1 MMKKLLFCLSVLLF
15 LAAAT
20 EAKKPNGSPATVS
33 TLKKALP
40 LLFTENKGQVTNIE
54 GKPRPD
60 ILFTATGDHT
70 QLFLTATGIQYQF
83 TRIIYPEGYG
93 ARGIDAAKQEELA
106 KQVETQTHLFSLT
119 LQGANPEP
127 VIRREKKNPFTE
139 NFYTPNVP
147 KEGITQVA
155 TYEKIVYENIYPHID
170 WVLYSQGKK
179 LKYDFVVHPG
189 GDPSLIKLNIQDAE
203 SVSITAA
210 GELLMKTSLGEVK
223 EKAPLSFA
231 NGKEVPSRFKQNSD
245 GTIGFEITTVPGA
258 TLVIDPSVTWGTYYG
273 GTGQENAEGLTLD
286 ASGNI
291 YIAGITASTTSIAMT
306 GGYQTTIN
314 AVHNNF
320 LVKFNA
326 SGTPLWATYYG
337 SACAAQPGTNL
348 GQGGACATDNSGNV
362 YLLATTPVAPL
373 TVDMSTPGAYQTVPG
388 GSSDAYLVKFNASGV
403 RQWATYYGGSG
414 YEYTFGCTSNAAGDV
429 YITGITISS
438 SGIATAGAHQT
449 VYGGGGSDFFLAK
462 FNTSGA
468 LQWGTYIGGTGIEG
482 PAGSGVTSVF
492 HNCALDNLGN
502 ILVAGNTEST
512 SGIASPGAQQTVL
525 NGPTDAFLAK
535 FSPSGSRLWS
545 TYFGGSDLDAVVG
558 MSVAVDTSN
567 NNIYLTGD
575 TYSTTG
581 IATAGASQTAYSGNG
596 DNFLAKFNTS
606 GTLQWATYQGNI
618 EWEAPACVSV
628 NAAGSVYLAGG
639 TYSYN
644 TLTGGFKSYNSG
656 GAEGFIFKYSN
667 TGSLQ
672 WSSYYGG
679 ASIDYITACV
689 TSGQDLFILGK
700 TNSAGNI
707 ATSGAFDTTLAG
719 SLGGIDDA
727 FLAKISDIPACFP
740 DSVVVT
746 QTICSNQLPYTW
758 QGNTVPA
765 GGINVATDTLTNATG
780 CDSVLHLTLIV
791 KPISTLIVNDTV
803 CRNDLP
809 FVWNS
814 ISVPAPATGNTT
826 TATYTTPAANNCD
839 SIVTLNL
846 YIRDT
851 SAVTV
856 TKTYCRN
863 DLPVVWNGFTIPIT
877 ANSNPAY
884 AIYATT
890 NMGGCDSIVKLN
902 LVVRDTFALTVHD
915 TICRNDF
922 PLVWNGI
929 TINSPAGN
937 SATAIYNGSS
947 MYGCDSVVTLQLH
960 VKDTS
965 AFTVLMTKCSNQL
978 PFIWNGINVTAGGP
992 SAATYTTNN
1001 AVGCDSVVKLNLT
1014 VNNTSAFTQLM
1025 TKCSNQ
1031 LPFVWNGITVT
1042 TGGPTAATYT
1052 IPNSVGCDSVTTLN
1066 LTVNNTSTYTDHDTI
1081 CASEL
1086 PYTWNGIT
1094 VTSGGTSAATFVD
1107 TNTAG
1112 CDSIVTLNLTV
1123 TPAILPTINISV
1135 FPATTVSPGTPVTF
1149 TATITNGGTAPIL
1162 QWKKNGINVGI
1173 NSATYTDFSID
1184 SGDVVICTLLS
1195 NAQCAFPD
1203 SVSSNEITIT
1213 VIIPPPPCLVPVT
1226 LISTDIQFSSA
1237 IFRWANVAS
1246 ASGYEIVLDMQSSDP
1261 SSGLFTTDTA
1271 YHASTLMP
1279 GTHYFHIRTRC
1290 ANGDYSPWIKITI
1303 TIQDENG
1310 STGTIDLNGNHN
1322 RLTLYPNPNNGM
1334 FFVQG
1339 TVSENKANIDVV
1351 DKAGRIIYR
1360 SEANTP
1366 GGKLNHRINL
1376 SDKLTQGIYLLRVIS
1391 GTQVYVLRFVHN

>member
-1 MMKKLLFCLSVLLF
+1 MKKLLFCLSAFLF
-15 LAAAT
+15 LAAPA
-20 EAKKPNGSPATVS
+20 EAREPSNTATVS
-33 TLKKALP
+33 TLKNNMP
-40 LLFTENKGQVTNIE
+40 LLFAENKGQVTNPD
-54 GKPRPD
+54 GRPRPD
-60 ILFTATGDHT
+60 ILFTAHSEQT
-70 QLFLTATGIQYQF
+70 QLFLTAIGIQYQF
-83 TRIIYPEGYG
+83 TRIVYPEGYE
-93 ARGIDAAKQEELA
+93 AAGMDVTKQAELA
-106 KQVETQTHLFSLT
+106 KKIETQTHLFSLT
-119 LQGANPEP
+119 LKGANPQP
-127 VIRREKKNPFTE
+127 VIRREKKNLFTE

-147 KEGITQVA
+147 NGGVTQVA
-155 TYEKIVYENIYPHID
+155 TYEKIVYENVYPHID
-170 WVLYSQGKK
+170 WVLYSQGKQ

-189 GDPSLIKLNIQDAE
+189 GDPSLIKLDIHDAE
-203 SVSITAA
+203 NVSITGA
-210 GELLMKTSLGEVK
+210 GELLMKTSLGAVK

-231 NGKEVPSRFKQNSD
+231 NGKVVPSRFKQNND
-245 GTIGFEITTVPGA
+245 GTIGFDITMIPNA
-258 TLVIDPSVTWGTYYG
+258 TLIIDPSVTWATYYG

-291 YIAGITASTTSIAMT
+291 YIAGISSSANSVAMA
-306 GGYQTTIN
+306 GGYQTTLN
-314 AVHNNF
+314 AVQNNF

-326 SGTPLWATYYG
+326 SGTPLWGTYYG

-388 GSSDAYLVKFNASGV
+388 GSSDAYLVKFNTSGI

-438 SGIATAGAHQT
+438 SGIATTGAHQT

-462 FNTSGA
+462 FNTSGT
-468 LQWGTYIGGTGIEG
+468 LQWGTYIGGSGVEG

-492 HNCALDNLGN
+492 HNCTLDNQGN
-502 ILVAGNTEST
+502 ILLAGRAEST
-512 SGIASPGAQQTVL
+512 SGIASPGAQQAAL
-525 NGPTDAFLAK
+525 NGASDAFLAK
-535 FSPSGSRLWS
+535 FNPSGTRLWS
-545 TYFGGSDLDAVVG
+545 TYFGGNDEDAVLG
-558 MSVAVDTSN
+558 MSVATDTS

-581 IATAGASQTAYSGNG
+581 IATAGASQTAYSANG

-606 GTLQWATYQGNI
+606 GTLQWATYQGNM

-628 NAAGSVYLAGG
+628 NTAGSVYLAGG

-656 GAEGFIFKYSN
+656 GAEGFIFKYN
-667 TGSLQ
+667 NAGSLL

-679 ASIDYITACV
+679 SSVDYITACV

-700 TNSAGNI
+700 TNSASQI

-719 SLGGIDDA
+719 TLGGVDDA

-740 DSVVVT
+740 DSVVVI

-758 QGNTVPA
+758 QGNILSA

-791 KPISTLIVNDTV
+791 KPVVTLLVKDTV

-809 FVWNS
+809 FLWNS
-814 ISVPAPATGNTT
+814 ITVNAPPSGNTA
-826 TATYTTPAANNCD
+826 TAIYTTPAANNCD

-851 SAVTV
+851 SAVTE

-863 DLPVVWNGFTIPIT
+863 ELPVIWNGTTIPVT

-884 AIYATT
+884 ATYTTT
-890 NMGGCDSIVKLN
+890 NAGGCDSVIKLN
-902 LVVRDTFALTVHD
+902 LVIRDTFALIVHD
-915 TICRNDF
+915 TICRNDL
-922 PLVWNGI
+922 PLIWNGI
-929 TINSPAGN
+929 TINNPAGN
-937 SATAIYNGSS
+937 SATATYHGSS
-947 MYGCDSVVTLQLH
+947 AYGCDSVVTLQLH

-965 AFTVLMTKCSNQL
+965 AYTVSMTKCNNQL
-978 PFIWNGINVTAGGP
+978 PFVWNGINVTTGGP
-992 SAATYTTNN
+992 NAAVYITPN
-1001 AVGCDSVVKLNLT
+1001 AAGCDSVVRLNLT
-1014 VNNTSAFTQLM
+1014 VNNTSAFTQTM

-1031 LPFVWNGITVT
+1031 LPFLWNGITVA
-1042 TGGPTAATYT
+1042 TGGPIAAIYT
-1052 IPNSVGCDSVTTLN
+1052 TPNSAGCDSVTTLN
-1066 LTVNNTSTYTDHDTI
+1066 LIVQNTSSTTENITI

-1086 PYTWNGIT
+1086 PYTWNGIIIT
-1094 VTSGGTSAATFVD
+1094 TGGPNAATLTD
-1107 TNTAG
+1107 TNMAG
-1112 CDSIVTLNLTV
+1112 CDSIVILNLAV
-1123 TPAILPTINISV
+1123 TPAITPSINISV
-1135 FPATTVSPGTPVTF
+1135 FPGSTVPLGTPVTF

-1184 SGDVVICTLLS
+1184 TADVVTCSLLS
-1195 NAQCAFPD
+1195 NALCAFPD
-1203 SVSSNEITIT
+1203 SVVSNEITMT
-1213 VIIPPPPCLVPVT
+1213 VVVPPPPCLVPVT

-1237 IFRWANVAS
+1237 VFRWAKVIN
-1246 ASGYEIVLDMQSSDP
+1246 ASGYEIALDMQSSDP
-1261 SSGLFTTDTA
+1261 SSGLFTTDTS
-1271 YHASTLMP
+1271 YHASALSP

-1290 ANGDYSPWIKITI
+1290 LNGDFSPWVKITI
-1303 TIQDENG
+1303 VIQDENG
-1310 STGTIDLNGNHN
+1310 STGTADLNVNQN
-1322 RLTLYPNPNNGM
+1322 RLSLYPNPNNGI
-1334 FFVQG
+1334 FAVQG
-1339 TVSENKANIDVV
+1339 IVSGHKANLDII

-1360 SEANTP
+1360 AEANTP
-1366 GGKLNHRINL
+1366 DGKLNHRINL
-1376 SDKLTQGIYLLRVIS
+1376 SDKLAQGIYLLRVTS
-1391 GTQVYVLRFVHN
+1391 GSQVYVLRFVHN